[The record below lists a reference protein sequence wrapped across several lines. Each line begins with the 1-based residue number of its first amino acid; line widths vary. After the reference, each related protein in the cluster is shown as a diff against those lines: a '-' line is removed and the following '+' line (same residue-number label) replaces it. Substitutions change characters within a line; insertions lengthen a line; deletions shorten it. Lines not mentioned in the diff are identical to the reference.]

1 MIAQF
6 SEQSEQMN
14 TNSSA
19 DQTGYHQMLED
30 PSLIGLKYTDPC
42 FMGKNLIV
50 KLEGILMMK
59 NYLIQF

>member
-6 SEQSEQMN
+6 SEQSDQMN
-14 TNSSA
+14 SNSSA

-42 FMGKNLIV
+42 FMGKNLAV
-50 KLEGILMMK
+50 
-59 NYLIQF
+59 